1 MLLAILYGWHTVQ
14 APLVYD
20 AEGYRKIAQD
30 IVKDGVFSKFY
41 LSELRTYGYPAFL
54 SWVVRLAE
62 AVGWSERWVGFGV
75 QLGLHMGSAGGLWL
89 ALGRGEVR
97 SWAATA
103 GYAGVVAHPFA
114 LLYPGYFLTE
124 SLSLSMGTFLL
135 AVGIAAWGKRL
146 PGWLWVVGG
155 LVCGAMVMVR
165 PANLFMIPMWALVVG
180 LALWRR
186 QWVALLGLVCIL
198 IPWWPQ
204 WENNR
209 LYHGKSTP
217 LVASALGP
225 SMRMMGVM
233 FLKYTTSIVP
243 GADARVKYE
252 NPFLVDIE
260 AGISDPLGWYAA
272 HPAEGLKTWGSHV
285 FNLLD
290 QDLPLPYVE
299 DLVPWYSPY
308 VSAANW
314 AAVGLGLLTMFGVWR
329 KRSEST
335 AGERWAVVLVGIMIL
350 GHLAVHSLFSV
361 EGRYGV
367 AMLVP
372 LYGLAAVGVVGLG
385 RGGSRSEWLTAGA
398 VVLLVGG
405 SGVLLSTWMRRQAPA
420 IQAAMVARD
429 PGLGEVVDRLTGRR
443 PMDTLCHSPW
453 STWGMT
459 MAGVGS
465 DEEGVLV
472 SDGKQVSL
480 IEHDVRIEPNREY
493 TVSFEVRGEKG
504 STEELSVDL
513 YGGAAYDHPEQNG
526 VLRLHTGA
534 YEPMQF
540 TWNSGPDAPAGTRL
554 RFATL
559 ARRPL
564 RIRKVR
570 INGLDESWAGW
581 TLDNVRKGVG
591 QEAVLCTEGVGVSVL
606 SKEFAMEKNTD
617 YVVTFEVRG
626 PVGKAQFL
634 NIDLYAKP
642 GYDHKEQNR
651 MLERF
656 SGTFER
662 KEFQLNS
669 GPDAPERAELRF
681 ATLSQ
686 KPIQVRN
693 VGLRKA
699 GER

>member
-1 MLLAILYGWHTVQ
+1 MAVVLAVLYGWHTVPL
-14 APLVYD
+14 PLVYD

-30 IVKDGVFSKFY
+30 IWKDGVFSKFY

-54 SWVVRLAE
+54 SGVVRVAE

-75 QLGLHMGSAGGLWL
+75 QLGLHLGAASSLWVALRRAG
-89 ALGRGEVR
+89 VR

-135 AVGIAAWGKRL
+135 AGGIAAWGRRL
-146 PGWLWVVGG
+146 PGWFWVMGG
-155 LVCGAMVMVR
+155 LVCGAMAMVR
-165 PANLFMIPMWALVVG
+165 PANLFMVPMWALVVG
-180 LALWRR
+180 LGLWRR
-186 QWVALLGLVCIL
+186 QWVAGLGLVCIL

-217 LVASALGP
+217 LVASELGP
-225 SMRMMGVM
+225 AMRMMGVM

-260 AGISDPLGWYAA
+260 EGISDPLGWYAA

-290 QDLPLPYVE
+290 QDLPWPYVE
-299 DLVPWYSPY
+299 DVAPWYSPY
-308 VSAANW
+308 VAGANW
-314 AAVGLGLLTMFGVWR
+314 AVVGLGLLTMAGVWR
-329 KRSEST
+329 RST
-335 AGERWAVVLVGIMIL
+335 GGERWAVVLVGVLIL
-350 GHLAVHSLFSV
+350 GHLAMHSLFSV

-372 LYGLAAVGVVGLG
+372 LYGFAAVGLVGLG
-385 RGGSRSEWLTAGA
+385 RGGSRNEWMAAGA
-398 VVLLVGG
+398 VVVLVSGG
-405 SGVLLSTWMRRQAPA
+405 GVGLSTWMRRQAPA
-420 IQAAMVARD
+420 IQAAMVERD
-429 PGLGEVVDRLTGRR
+429 PGVGEVVERLTGRR

-453 STWGMT
+453 VTWGMT

-493 TVSFEVRGEKG
+493 TVEFEVRGEKG

-526 VLRLHTGA
+526 VLRLHTGV
-534 YEPMQF
+534 YEPVRF
-540 TWNSGPDAPAGTRL
+540 RWNSGPDAPAGTRL

-564 RIRKVR
+564 RIR
-570 INGLDESWAGW
+570 
-581 TLDNVRKGVG
+581 NVRFTGGDGTLEDWRKERVETGFDG
-591 QEAVLCTEGVGVSVL
+591 EAVLCIGGVGVSLL
-606 SKEFAMEKNTD
+606 SREVAIEKNTEYLVEFD
-617 YVVTFEVRG
+617 VRG
-626 PVGKAQFL
+626 PAGRARAL
-634 NIDLYAKP
+634 RIDLF
-642 GYDHKEQNR
+642 GGSDYDHKEQ
-651 MLERF
+651 EAVVESF
-656 SGTFER
+656 SGEFER
-662 KEFQLNS
+662 KSFRWNS
-669 GPDAPERAELRF
+669 GADAPERANLRF
-681 ATLSQ
+681 ETLSQ
-686 KPIQVRN
+686 KPIQVRD
-693 VGLRKA
+693 VRFRKV